1 MSSSSSRRS
10 LRPVTLAKSLSTSAS
25 IQTSYKDDPELAMAL
40 ALSVVNDGKGPSPKL
55 SLTGIKKKKRQRAVP
70 DDNDEKIVRSEP
82 PLINPP
88 LPDNLLSSETSPLLI
103 SSPQQATSSLV
114 TESTPF
120 ILNTLSSPDEITKN
134 DSNTETISGL
144 ASHLEANQSLVEVSF
159 IGAPDILSQEFEA
172 IVDEEVEEEEEE
184 EAEEKK
190 KKKRKTKS
198 DVILKETEHL
208 FNHEQE
214 GINISFTGA
223 PDILSQEFDHDVLA
237 EENESSSK
245 FHDRIIDQ
253 PTNSS
258 PHEVI
263 DMSFSGPLDVL
274 SQEFVPV
281 PIPLDEVLPMEE
293 LVNDPVVVAKTSL
306 NTSLVDI
313 PSIHDVELHGH
324 EATSSPQAEQR
335 GGGGGGGLSCN
346 KSSCDTS
353 SATASP
359 TPSPLDSV
367 TLFGQAL
374 VTSLPQRPHSVR
386 MFASQHPANS
396 PCEDFW
402 WAGTNADYTA
412 SSTSSASSSSSSHS
426 STPSPSSKSPLGLTY
441 IFVVLDGHGGPVAAS
456 FGMMHL
462 PKKIFEKIHTKTT
475 ALEVVTGIKE
485 AFEEVDQM
493 YLAKHSHDL
502 NFCKF
507 GSCVN
512 LVLLRKV
519 QLPSLENNDLRWT
532 IFTANVGDSRSVLTS
547 QWDVERWGKESL
559 TKLLP
564 QARPQLLDSR
574 VHNRT
579 ADAAGIP
586 SLLAAGR
593 PFDRMIDVVKV
604 TSECES
610 ALVSSVLERQNFGG
624 KHVVRGGGGGL
635 SSSSSAASEYH
646 SKAECFDLQAK
657 CIAYAAM
664 GDKVS
669 TASTASPLPI
679 ALEQRRKMLR
689 SNHFVAIPLSVDHTC
704 ANPLEAD
711 DVKARCWDEMPIRP
725 NILGYNPTFIN
736 RGNEGSSSNSSSSS
750 FPSISTSSSSSTT
763 MFSRSGSM
771 KTSLQAAPQ
780 LRNTTG
786 MIDLTMHR
794 VAGSLMVTRALGD
807 HYLKSPL
814 HSLPF
819 FASGCPYISS
829 EPEVHWRVL
838 QPLDRFALM
847 GCDGIWDNVSNA
859 EAVEIVAL
867 SLQNEALI
875 PILKQL
881 HNDLNSLR
889 TEEEE
894 RGVVEVGQK
903 DPSGLFN
910 SALAALKDERL
921 VDKIGS
927 PIPVLLSTTSST
939 STGDSNTTSGKSK
952 IESSNNNISSE
963 SLSQTSG
970 IKCLE
975 DIVFG
980 NPAQRIVGASLLVAA
995 ARHVDAAR
1003 RQRHSEISIEVSVA
1017 ALLAKSPKLSDPKQR
1032 DHRRGIHDD
1041 LTALVIAFPE
1051 FMIEENR
1058 IADAD
1063 ALARGV
1069 ARVNEGEREG
1079 GGGGGR
1085 RVLLNNDSNSPS
1097 VFDESTLSS
1106 CVMEGVDSFVFPP
1119 PSTRFNKASLDAQLA
1134 MRVKSRLSRL
1144 TYAPPSVANV
1154 QPSGGSSY
1162 PSSHLERSAHALLTW
1177 LGGGKGS
1184 VSTLPVPAAAAV

>member
-70 DDNDEKIVRSEP
+70 DDNDEKVVRSEP

-88 LPDNLLSSETSPLLI
+88 LPDNLLSSGTSPLLI

-120 ILNTLSSPDEITKN
+120 ILNTLLSPDEITKN

-144 ASHLEANQSLVEVSF
+144 ASHLQANQNLVEVSF
-159 IGAPDILSQEFEA
+159 VGAPDILSQEFEA
-172 IVDEEVEEEEEE
+172 IVDEEGEE
-184 EAEEKK
+184 EAEEK

-198 DVILKETEHL
+198 DVIVKETEHL
-208 FNHEQE
+208 LNREQE

-237 EENESSSK
+237 EENESSST

-253 PTNSS
+253 PITSS
-258 PHEVI
+258 PHNVI

-274 SQEFVPV
+274 SQEFAPV

-293 LVNDPVVVAKTSL
+293 LVNDPVVVAKASL

-313 PSIHDVELHGH
+313 PSIHDVELNGH
-324 EATSSPQAEQR
+324 EAASSPQVDQK

-346 KSSCDTS
+346 KSSCDTMS
-353 SATASP
+353 TSVTASP
-359 TPSPLDSV
+359 SPSPLDSV

-374 VTSLPQRPHSVR
+374 VSSLPQRPHSVR

-412 SSTSSASSSSSSHS
+412 FSTSSASSSSSHS
-426 STPSPSSKSPLGLTY
+426 SSSSSSSLTSKSPLGLTY

-456 FGMMHL
+456 FGMTHL

-485 AFEEVDQM
+485 AFEDVDQM

-610 ALVSSVLERQNFGG
+610 ALVSSILERQSFGA
-624 KHVVRGGGGGL
+624 KHVVRGGGGL
-635 SSSSSAASEYH
+635 SSSSLSSSSAAAEYH

-669 TASTASPLPI
+669 TASTTSPLPI

-725 NILGYNPTFIN
+725 NILGYNPTFIY
-736 RGNEGSSSNSSSSS
+736 RGNETASSNSSSSS
-750 FPSISTSSSSSTT
+750 FPSTSTSSSSTTT

-780 LRNTTG
+780 VRNTTG

-889 TEEEE
+889 TVEEE
-894 RGVVEVGQK
+894 RGVVEQK

-910 SALAALKDERL
+910 SALAALKDARL

-927 PIPVLLSTTSST
+927 PIPVLLSTSS
-939 STGDSNTTSGKSK
+939 SNTSETRTVCGKS
-952 IESSNNNISSE
+952 ESSNSNISAE
-963 SLSQTSG
+963 SVSQTSG

-1069 ARVNEGEREG
+1069 ARVNEEREREEG
-1079 GGGGGR
+1079 GGGGG

-1119 PSTRFNKASLDAQLA
+1119 PSTRFNKASLDVQLA

-1144 TYAPPSVANV
+1144 TSAPPSVANV